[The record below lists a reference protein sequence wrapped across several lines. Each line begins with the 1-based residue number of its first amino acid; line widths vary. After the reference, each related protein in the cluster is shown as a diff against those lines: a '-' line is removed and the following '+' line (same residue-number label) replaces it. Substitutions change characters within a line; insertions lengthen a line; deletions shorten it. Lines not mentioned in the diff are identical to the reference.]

1 MKKNDIEIDVN
12 LQNCIPK
19 KKKGNP
25 KEGGQEKDAK

>member
-12 LQNCIPK
+12 LQNFIPN

-25 KEGGQEKDAK
+25 KEGVEEKETK